1 MVARLWSRLQGA
13 AKSVVKH
20 LDPDQ
25 SESESGLQAFL
36 QVLRSSPLQQLPIS
50 DSFSRLEKWNHLRRG
65 EKETITELIVREEVL
80 FTELQQA
87 LVRAR
92 RDRSAEL
99 PTVREE
105 HPEEPDDQPPS
116 TPSRSPT
123 GAFRRRTATRVD
135 GESIRVPTTSQHV
148 AGDDFFSD
156 EMRGYSLL
164 KACRLSGN
172 ERQNVLVQT
181 SNTTHFVQVRR
192 ALRTL
197 FADDQTHRRPRD
209 RYPGKIWWTDDWSD
223 EWDEAGWHSSE
234 WSPSSAYGSDYDA
247 YWADWEWS
255 GGEWNDD
262 DWHWP
267 EQDIEWNEETI
278 EPDEGADGPE
288 ETSVREACNIANEAG
303 RTLKEA
309 REAVRKVRQARGYYS
324 PEGST
329 GKGMTKSSGSGSK
342 GPKGKGKSKSKM
354 SFGPCFICGKADH
367 GYRQCPDRHS
377 AHGGKGKPSK
387 GKFLRGKGKGS
398 SKGVFHFNMTPT
410 MRKFRWISFLH
421 NGINMH

>member
-50 DSFSRLEKWNHLRRG
+50 DSFNRLEKWNHLRRG

-181 SNTTHFVQVRR
+181 SNTTPSSKFVELFAHYLQMTKHIDDPVIGIR
-192 ALRTL
+192 ARSGGPTIGPTNGTKLDGTLQNGLQAQHTALTMMLTGPTGNGVVESGMMMTGTGRNRTL
-197 FADDQTHRRPRD
+197 SGTRRPLSQM
-209 RYPGKIWWTDDWSD
+209 K
-223 EWDEAGWHSSE
+223 
-234 WSPSSAYGSDYDA
+234 
-247 YWADWEWS
+247 
-255 GGEWNDD
+255 
-262 DWHWP
+262 
-267 EQDIEWNEETI
+267 
-278 EPDEGADGPE
+278 EPMVQKKLP
-288 ETSVREACNIANEAG
+288 
-303 RTLKEA
+303 
-309 REAVRKVRQARGYYS
+309 
-324 PEGST
+324 
-329 GKGMTKSSGSGSK
+329 
-342 GPKGKGKSKSKM
+342 
-354 SFGPCFICGKADH
+354 
-367 GYRQCPDRHS
+367 
-377 AHGGKGKPSK
+377 
-387 GKFLRGKGKGS
+387 
-398 SKGVFHFNMTPT
+398 
-410 MRKFRWISFLH
+410 
-421 NGINMH
+421 